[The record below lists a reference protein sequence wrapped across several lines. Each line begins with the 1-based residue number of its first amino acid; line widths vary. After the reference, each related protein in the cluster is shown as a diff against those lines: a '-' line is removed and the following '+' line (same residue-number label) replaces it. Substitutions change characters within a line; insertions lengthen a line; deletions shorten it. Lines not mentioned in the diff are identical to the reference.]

1 MNRHDFTRELQASQ
15 PSPLWGV
22 TPFHIVAIHR
32 WKHAHTTYSNFIKD
46 TEIVESRQP
55 TNMQI
60 SLSNHSLP
68 LSPLNQ
74 FQHSVLVACNL
85 GDLHIHKNKCLTVP
99 DTFYVEFKQGWK
111 NHEYMKHLLNLF
123 QGYQSSKEL
132 VLKAKGQRN
141 DGSEIPE
148 AYSLRTATGYIWE
161 WYHEQVYILEVTQ
174 CNKVGDGSLPGHWIW
189 TPKKNLKKT
198 IPTNLKVYFADADID
213 VVLAYLYMDDGSYND
228 RNENSLDTTVF
239 CLNDYPRSDLLRLS
253 EYLNKHF
260 GWKTKLRKKREK
272 NLTKKWGKKTTLSWE
287 LTRCH
292 MSWWSLLSLQEWPQ

>member
-55 TNMQI
+55 TKMQI

-68 LSPLNQ
+68 LPPLNQ
-74 FQHSVLVACNL
+74 FQHSKFLWNFGNQRFSVLVACNL

-111 NHEYMKHLLNLF
+111 NHEYMKHLLKQTMFVRKPKVFNLF

-132 VLKAKGQRN
+132 ILKAKGQRN

-148 AYSLRTATGYIWE
+148 AYSLWTATGYIWE

-189 TPKKNLKKT
+189 KPLVSEIPEGFWTPKKNLKKR
-198 IPTNLKVYFADADID
+198 F
-213 VVLAYLYMDDGSYND
+213 
-228 RNENSLDTTVF
+228 
-239 CLNDYPRSDLLRLS
+239 LRI
-253 EYLNKHF
+253 
-260 GWKTKLRKKREK
+260 WK
-272 NLTKKWGKKTTLSWE
+272 SI
-287 LTRCH
+287 
-292 MSWWSLLSLQEWPQ
+292 LQMLI